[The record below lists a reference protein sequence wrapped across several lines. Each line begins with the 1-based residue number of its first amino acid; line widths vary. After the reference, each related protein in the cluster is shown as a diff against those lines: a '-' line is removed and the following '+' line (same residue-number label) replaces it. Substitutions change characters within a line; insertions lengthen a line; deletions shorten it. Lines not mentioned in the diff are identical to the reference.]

1 MPIFIEH
8 RRVFRVLPIMISQ
21 TNGIAQRIYLPFAF
35 MQFLNHML
43 CMVGFPIAAQRPVV
57 EGIGIRVYQD
67 TFSLSVDKSCH
78 HQLQVLIFLHQRQ
91 IGPYLRWR
99 VAQPHGIY
107 ITCNDESIWSAILHS
122 ISDSSVKRIGK
133 TVLEHPT
140 QLLVL
145 YFRLC
150 FFNSSIY
157 CLRNEAPFACRRTQR
172 NISLVESPGWR

>member
-1 MPIFIEH
+1 
-8 RRVFRVLPIMISQ
+8 
-21 TNGIAQRIYLPFAF
+21 
-35 MQFLNHML
+35 
-43 CMVGFPIAAQRPVV
+43 MVGFPIAAQRPVV

-133 TVLEHPT
+133 QFSNIQRNFSSFILG
-140 QLLVL
+140 
-145 YFRLC
+145 FA
-150 FFNSSIY
+150 SSIAASTSKWSSF
-157 CLRNEAPFACRRTQR
+157 CLQKDATKH
-172 NISLVESPGWR
+172 ISGWKSRMKIIRGGLKVICSQGKPASLQKLASWHIVFHDWFLL